1 MSKHDSTLD
10 LKKSA
15 QNAIFSATNQSAI
28 GIDVHLDKI
37 VFCYQKCAFNS
48 SELEERNF
56 TGKGN
61 LDAIKEAALICKDL
75 NPDVILM
82 ESTGVYWYSVYEA
95 LEDVGFTSKQLAVLN
110 ARDVKAAR
118 GRKTDTTDARRLTEL
133 GRSGKY
139 RASFLP
145 DRSHRQYR
153 TCFRA
158 LQAFKRQRQRSVNRL
173 HKLFCTVGLR
183 ASTVFSDIRGKAAS
197 KILEALVKS
206 HPHDDDEALMKVI
219 EENCRRL
226 KHTPEEIFEA
236 LRCNRNTPVWQP
248 IELCIDVI
256 KSLDAAYSKQ
266 LHSLKLMVKKT
277 DGDLFVRL
285 QKIPGIS
292 EIAALGIICN

>member
-1 MSKHDSTLD
+1 MSANNSTLN

-56 TGKGN
+56 ACKGN
-61 LDAIKEAALICKDL
+61 LDALKEAALICKEL

-95 LEDVGFTSKQLAVLN
+95 LEDVGFTSEQLAVLN

-118 GRKTDTTDARRLTEL
+118 GRKTDVTDARRLTEL

-139 RASFLP
+139 RASFIP
-145 DRSHRQYR
+145 DRTHRQYR

-158 LQAFKRQRQRSVNRL
+158 LQTFKRQRQRAVNQL
-173 HKLFCTVGLR
+173 HKLLCSVGAR

-197 KILEALVKS
+197 KIIEALVMYHHS
-206 HPHDDDEALMKVI
+206 GDDVVLMQVI
-219 EENCRRL
+219 EENSKRL

-236 LRCNRNTPVWQP
+236 LRCNGNSPVWHP
-248 IELCIDVI
+248 ISLCI
-256 KSLDAAYSKQ
+256 
-266 LHSLKLMVKKT
+266 
-277 DGDLFVRL
+277 
-285 QKIPGIS
+285 P
-292 EIAALGIICN
+292 